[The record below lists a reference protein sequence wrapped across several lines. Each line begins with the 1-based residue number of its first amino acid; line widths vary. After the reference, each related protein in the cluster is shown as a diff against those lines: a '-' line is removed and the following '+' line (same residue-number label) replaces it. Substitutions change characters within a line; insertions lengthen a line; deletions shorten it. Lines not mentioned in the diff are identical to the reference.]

1 MGGVC
6 VCSICYREPV
16 NRGFKLL
23 QDYIKVFENTVPLDL
38 CDALLNEFS
47 SSDEWVDTLVDND
60 VVKKNI
66 RSALTILLSK
76 ETINKNEGIRS
87 QLDARLFEAAGTAIR
102 QYLALY
108 PRAQIKQDTGY
119 QLLRYETGQF
129 YTQHTDSY
137 EKHFRCIS
145 CSFALN
151 DEYEGGE
158 FAFFDRK
165 TTIRLPK
172 GAAIMFPSNFMYPHE
187 ILPVLSGTR
196 YSVVTW
202 FV

>member
-1 MGGVC
+1 M
-6 VCSICYREPV
+6 I
-16 NRGFKLL
+16 

-47 SSDEWVDTLVDND
+47 GSGEWVDTVVDND
-60 VVKKNI
+60 VVNKNI
-66 RSALTILLSK
+66 RSASAIFLSK
-76 ETINKNEGIRS
+76 EIINKNTEIRA
-87 QLDARLFEAAGTAIR
+87 QLDAMLFRAAGSAL
-102 QYLALY
+102 QKYLEIY
-108 PRAQIKQDTGY
+108 PKAQIRGDTGY

-129 YTQHTDSY
+129 YAQHTDSY
-137 EKHFRCIS
+137 EKHARCIS

-151 DEYEGGE
+151 DGYEGGE
-158 FAFFDRK
+158 FAFFDRN

-172 GAAIMFPSNFMYPHE
+172 GAAILFPSNFMFPHE

-196 YSVVTW
+196 YSMVTW